1 MQSALHEITAHML
14 PVRERHR
21 RPCSHHHSSP
31 HGTHVA
37 RDRGSGTPPS
47 GISDRAGGGGIY
59 AA

>member
-1 MQSALHEITAHML
+1 MHSALHEITAHML
-14 PVRERHR
+14 PVRERAQA
-21 RPCSHHHSSP
+21 PT
-31 HGTHVA
+31 THVA